1 MLNITDKNLLDRISD
16 FSSIPV
22 GASYNIRKNGQ
33 GIERSTN
40 EKVQITNKTDK
51 PGIDITV
58 LPDTKGEKIYIPV
71 IIKSTIIGRV

>member
-22 GASYNIRKNGQ
+22 GASYNIRKNGA

-40 EKVQITNKTDK
+40 ERVLSPTK
-51 PGIDITV
+51 PTSPALTSQSYPTQRV
-58 LPDTKGEKIYIPV
+58 KRYISP
-71 IIKSTIIGRV
+71 